1 MLEKLS
7 KERTFRDYMTI
18 TLGLILCSGS
28 IVLFL
33 MPYELTSGGL
43 TGFALIIYYAT
54 QGLIPV
60 HITFF
65 VVNFILLGFA
75 LKILGAKFLMKT
87 IYGWIVMSAL
97 LWLFQAVL
105 EDPET
110 GKLPK
115 LLGEGQ
121 EFMATVVGSGIL
133 GFSIGLVFSRG
144 GSTGGTDIISWIVNK
159 YKNVSLGR
167 MMMYCDIVI
176 ISSCYF
182 VFHDWTRVLFGYCIL
197 FIMSMVI
204 DYVINSSRQSVQF
217 LIFSKESDKVAE
229 AISTNIG
236 RGVTLLHGTG
246 WYTKTDMDVVVV
258 IAKKTQNFDL
268 FRTVKAVDPD
278 AFISQ
283 TNVVG
288 VYGEGFDQL
297 KVKQ

>member
-7 KERTFRDYMTI
+7 KGRTFRDYLTI
-18 TLGLILCSGS
+18 TIGLILCSGS
-28 IVLFL
+28 IILFL

-54 QGLIPV
+54 NGAIPV
-60 HITFF
+60 YLTFF
-65 VVNFILLGFA
+65 VVNFILLGLA
-75 LKILGAKFLMKT
+75 LKILGVKFLMKT

-97 LWLFQAVL
+97 LWLYEYLLTDGGAH
-105 EDPET
+105 P
-110 GKLPK
+110 LPK

-176 ISSCYF
+176 ISSSYF
-182 VFHDWTRVLFGYCIL
+182 VFYEPRKLLFGYCIL
-197 FIMSMVI
+197 FIMSFVI

-217 LIFSKESDKVAE
+217 LIFSKESEKVAD

-246 WYTKTDMDVVVV
+246 WYTKTDMNVIVV

-268 FRTVKAVDPD
+268 FRTVKAIDPD

-283 TNVVG
+283 TNAVG

-297 KVKQ
+297 KVK

>member
-1 MLEKLS
+1 MLKKLS
-7 KERTFRDYMTI
+7 SARLFRDYLTI
-18 TLGLILCSGS
+18 TIGLILCCGS
-28 IVLFL
+28 IILFL

-54 QGLIPV
+54 RGAVPV
-60 HITFF
+60 YVTFF
-65 VVNFILLGFA
+65 VVNFILLGLA
-75 LKILGAKFLMKT
+75 LKILGMKFLMKT
-87 IYGWIVMSAL
+87 IYSWFVMSAL
-97 LWLFQAVL
+97 LWLFEYLLTDGGAH
-105 EDPET
+105 E
-110 GKLPK
+110 LPK

-176 ISSCYF
+176 ISSSYF
-182 VFHDWTRVLFGYCIL
+182 VFYEPRKLLFGFCIL
-197 FIMSMVI
+197 FIMSFVI

-217 LIFSKESDKVAE
+217 LIFSKESEKVAD
-229 AISTNIG
+229 AISKNIG

-246 WYTKTDMDVVVV
+246 WYTKTDMNVIVV

-283 TNVVG
+283 TNAVG

-297 KVKQ
+297 KVK

>member
-1 MLEKLS
+1 MLKNLA
-7 KERTFRDYMTI
+7 KGRTFRDYLYI

-28 IVLFL
+28 IILFL

-54 QGLIPV
+54 NGAVPV
-60 HITFF
+60 YATFF
-65 VVNFILLGFA
+65 VVNFILLGLA
-75 LKILGAKFLMKT
+75 LKILGVKFLMKT
-87 IYGWIVMSAL
+87 IYGWILMSAL
-97 LWLFQAVL
+97 LWLYEYL
-105 EDPET
+105 LTDGGTHE
-110 GKLPK
+110 LPK

-176 ISSCYF
+176 ISSSYF
-182 VFHDWTRVLFGYCIL
+182 VFYEPRKLLFGFCIL
-197 FIMSMVI
+197 FIMSFVI

-217 LIFSKESDKVAE
+217 LIFSKESEKVAD
-229 AISTNIG
+229 AISSNIG

-246 WYTKTDMDVVVV
+246 WYSKSDMDVIVL
-258 IAKKTQNFDL
+258 IAKKSQNFDI
-268 FRTVKAVDPD
+268 FRTVKAIDPD

-283 TNVVG
+283 TNAVG

-297 KVKQ
+297 KVK

>member
-1 MLEKLS
+1 MLDKLS
-7 KERTFRDYMTI
+7 FGRTFKDYFAITI
-18 TLGLILCSGS
+18 GLILCAGS

-33 MPYELTSGGL
+33 MPYELTTGGL
-43 TGFALIIYYAT
+43 TGIALIVYYAT
-54 QGLIPV
+54 NGAIPV
-60 HITFF
+60 HMTFF
-65 VVNFILLGFA
+65 FVNFVLLGFA
-75 LKILGAKFLMKT
+75 LKILGVKFLMKT
-87 IYGWIVMSAL
+87 IYGWLMLSFL
-97 LWLFQAVL
+97 LWLFQEL
-105 EDPET
+105 LTDPAT
-110 GKLPK
+110 GTMPK
-115 LLGEGQ
+115 LMGEGQ
-121 EFMATVVGSGIL
+121 EFMATVVGAGIL

-182 VFHDWTRVLFGYCIL
+182 VFHDWKRVMFGYCIL

-204 DYVINSSRQSVQF
+204 DFVINSSRQSVQF
-217 LIFSKESDKVAE
+217 FIFSKESDKVAE
-229 AISTNIG
+229 AISTKIG

-246 WYTKTDMDVVVV
+246 WYTKSDMDVIVV

-268 FRTVKAVDPD
+268 FRVVKNIDPD

-297 KVKQ
+297 KIK